1 MKTSAIAGAL
11 QYAYFNALPA
21 PPICRLFLDTKC
33 SPQLKATDVF
43 PFDNSYARLP
53 ERLFAR
59 LPPTPVAAPR
69 LIRLNEALA
78 RHLRLDPDKLTSPEG
93 VAVLAGNRVPQSG
106 EPLAM
111 AYAGHQFGS
120 LRAAAR

>member
-1 MKTSAIAGAL
+1 MLASTE
-11 QYAYFNALPA
+11 
-21 PPICRLFLDTKC
+21 
-33 SPQLKATDVF
+33 ATDVF

-59 LPPTPVAAPR
+59 LPPTPVAEPR
-69 LIRLNEALA
+69 IVRLNEALA

-93 VAVLAGNRVPQSG
+93 VAVLAGNRVPRLG

-111 AYAGHQFGS
+111 AYAGH
-120 LRAAAR
+120 

>member
-1 MKTSAIAGAL
+1 MIGLTV
-11 QYAYFNALPA
+11 NWTRNTDPMEA
-21 PPICRLFLDTKC
+21 PDI
-33 SPQLKATDVF
+33 F

-78 RHLRLDPDKLTSPEG
+78 RQLRLDPNELASPEG

-106 EPLAM
+106 EPIAM
-111 AYAGHQFGS
+111 VYAGHQFGNFVPQ
-120 LRAAAR
+120 LR